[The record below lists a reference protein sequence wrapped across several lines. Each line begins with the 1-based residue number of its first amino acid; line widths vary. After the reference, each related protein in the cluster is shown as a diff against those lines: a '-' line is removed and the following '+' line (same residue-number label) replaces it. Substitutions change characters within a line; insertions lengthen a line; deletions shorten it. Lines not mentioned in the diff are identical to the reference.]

1 MKQFPTIL
9 AALSVSVA
17 LAGCTTTGSSNPDEP
32 PPPPTLG
39 GIDNLTGGTAAPMS
53 YEQFARKTRSGT
65 GANAVDSERYSALRD
80 AALSYSAQAA
90 YERRS
95 WEILRELE
103 AQSSRLSQEFN
114 FNDVVYKA
122 PKETGYVVPPV
133 VSRAKEAITITDGG
147 RESVAADEY
156 YRIEKPGRLV
166 AVIPSWRDYLVIG
179 VDKTPDPSDQFLPS
193 GKEERKIWDRYMAE
207 GWRQGRM
214 QAEEA
219 LKENMNLLRRDYLGM
234 VEYRRLVDAGL
245 VKSLVVTSSEVRAKG
260 TPEELFIGQR
270 RVKIE
275 NAATFVSD
283 PRRWKPITRR
293 FEVSK

>member
-1 MKQFPTIL
+1 MKQFFPII
-9 AALSVSVA
+9 AAMSVSVS
-17 LAGCTTTGSSNPDEP
+17 LAGCTTTDSVKLDEP
-32 PPPPTLG
+32 PPPPVLG
-39 GIDNLTGGTAAPMS
+39 GVDNLAGGSSAPLT
-53 YEQFARKTRSGT
+53 YEQFAKKTRSGT
-65 GANAVDSERYSALRD
+65 GANAVDAARYSALRD
-80 AALSYSAQAA
+80 AALAYSAQAA

-95 WEILRELE
+95 WEILKELE
-103 AQSSRLSQEFN
+103 VKSSALSQEFN

-122 PKETGYVVPPV
+122 PRETGYVVPPV
-133 VSRAKEAITITDGG
+133 VSKAKEAITITDGG

-166 AVIPSWRDYLVIG
+166 AVIPSWRDYLVMGI
-179 VDKTPDPSDQFLPS
+179 DKTPDPSDQFLPS
-193 GKEERKIWDRYMAE
+193 ETEERKVWDRYMAE

-245 VKSLVVTSSEVRAKG
+245 VNSMVITSSEVRAKG

-275 NAATFVSD
+275 NSATFNSD

-293 FEVSK
+293 FEVNK

>member
-1 MKQFPTIL
+1 MKQFFPII
-9 AALSVSVA
+9 AAMSVSVS
-17 LAGCTTTGSSNPDEP
+17 LAGCTTTDSVKLDEP
-32 PPPPTLG
+32 PPPPVLG
-39 GIDNLTGGTAAPMS
+39 GVDNLAGGSSAPLT
-53 YEQFARKTRSGT
+53 YEQFAKKTRSGT
-65 GANAVDSERYSALRD
+65 GANAVDAARYSALRD
-80 AALSYSAQAA
+80 AALAYSAQAA

-95 WEILRELE
+95 REILKELE
-103 AQSSRLSQEFN
+103 LKTTDLSQEFN

-122 PKETGYVVPPV
+122 PRETGYVVPPV
-133 VSRAKEAITITDGG
+133 VSKAKEAITITDGG

-166 AVIPSWRDYLVIG
+166 AVIPSWRDYLVMGI
-179 VDKTPDPSDQFLPS
+179 DKTPDPSDQFLPS
-193 GKEERKIWDRYMAE
+193 EKEERKVWDRYMAE

-245 VKSLVVTSSEVRAKG
+245 VNSMVITSSEVRAKG

-275 NAATFVSD
+275 NSATFNSD

-293 FEVSK
+293 FEVNK

>member
-1 MKQFPTIL
+1 MTQFRSIF

-17 LAGCTTTGSSNPDEP
+17 LAGCATTQNPEEP
-32 PPPPTLG
+32 PPPPVVG
-39 GIDNLTGGTAAPMS
+39 GVDNLTHGSAAPLT
-53 YEQFARKTRSGT
+53 YEQFARRTRSGT
-65 GANAVDSERYSALRD
+65 GANAVDTERYSALRE
-80 AALSYSAQAA
+80 AALAYSAQAA

-114 FNDVVYKA
+114 YNDIVYKA
-122 PKETGYVVPPV
+122 PKEAGYVVPPV
-133 VSRAKEAITITDGG
+133 VSRAKEAITITKGG

-156 YRIEKPGRLV
+156 YRIERPGRLV
-166 AVIPSWRDYLVIG
+166 GVVPTWRDYLVMG
-179 VDKTPDPSDQFLPS
+179 VDKASDPSDQFLPS
-193 GKEERKIWDRYMAE
+193 DKEERKIWDRYMAE

-219 LKENMNLLRRDYLGM
+219 LKENMNLLRRDYVGM
-234 VEYRRLVDAGL
+234 IEYRRLVDAGL
-245 VKSLVVTSSEVRAKG
+245 IRSLVVSSSEVRAKG
-260 TPEELFIGQR
+260 TPDELFIGQR

-283 PRRWKPITRR
+283 PGRWKPITRR
-293 FEVSK
+293 FEVTK

>member
-1 MKQFPTIL
+1 MKQLISIF

-17 LAGCTTTGSSNPDEP
+17 LVGCATTTNPDEP

-39 GIDNLTGGTAAPMS
+39 GVDNLTSGSASPAT

-65 GANAVDSERYSALRD
+65 GANAVDAERYSALRD

-103 AQSSRLSQEFN
+103 AQSSKLSAEFN

-122 PKETGYVVPPV
+122 PKETGYVIPPV
-133 VSRAKEAITITDGG
+133 VSRAKEAVTITNGG

-156 YRIEKPGRLV
+156 YRIEKPGRLGGGV
-166 AVIPSWRDYLVIG
+166 PTWRDYLVMG
-179 VDKTPDPSDQFLPS
+179 MDKTPDPSDQFLPS
-193 GKEERKIWDRYMAE
+193 DKKERKIWDRYMAE

-219 LKENMNLLRRDYLGM
+219 LKENMNLLRRDYVGM
-234 VEYRRLVDAGL
+234 IEYRRLVDAGL
-245 VKSLVVTSSEVRAKG
+245 IRSLVVSSSEVRAKG

-275 NAATFVSD
+275 NAATFVDD

>member
-1 MKQFPTIL
+1 ML
-9 AALSVSVA
+9 GGVDN
-17 LAGCTTTGSSNPDEP
+17 LAGGSSAP
-32 PPPPTLG
+32 
-39 GIDNLTGGTAAPMS
+39 LT
-53 YEQFARKTRSGT
+53 YEQFAKKTRSGT
-65 GANAVDSERYSALRD
+65 GANAVDAARYSALRD
-80 AALSYSAQAA
+80 AALAYSAQAA

-95 WEILRELE
+95 WEILKELE
-103 AQSSRLSQEFN
+103 VKSSALSQEFN

-122 PKETGYVVPPV
+122 PRETGYVVPPV

-166 AVIPSWRDYLVIG
+166 AVIPSWRDYLVMGI
-179 VDKTPDPSDQFLPS
+179 DKTPDPSDQFLPS
-193 GKEERKIWDRYMAE
+193 EKEERKVWDRYMAE

-245 VKSLVVTSSEVRAKG
+245 VNSMVVTSSEVRAKG

-275 NAATFVSD
+275 NAATFNSD

-293 FEVSK
+293 FEAKK